1 MEFTEILV
9 VPIYQKNEA
18 EKVEMRVSRDSLM
31 RYYVRI
37 GKSFY
42 DSLDTVWRPTKDGA
56 TIPLTIESAQ
66 SLILALCSILS
77 VAESRGLIDA
87 GFKDT
92 IKFVQ

>member
-1 MEFTEILV
+1 MEFIELMV

-18 EKVEMRVSRDSLM
+18 EKVELRVSRDSLM

-37 GKSFY
+37 GKSFFS
-42 DSLDTVWRPTKDGA
+42 SLDEKWYPCKEGA

-66 SLILALCSILS
+66 NLIAALCSILS

-87 GFKDT
+87 GLKDT

>member
-1 MEFTEILV
+1 MEFIELMV

-18 EKVEMRVSRDSLM
+18 ERVELRVSRDSLM

-42 DSLDTVWRPTKDGA
+42 DTLDEIWRPTRDGA
-56 TIPLTIESAQ
+56 TVPLTIESAQ
-66 SLILALCSILS
+66 NLIAALCSILS

-87 GFKDT
+87 GLKDT

>member
-1 MEFTEILV
+1 MEFIELMV

-18 EKVEMRVSRDSLM
+18 ERVELRVSRDSLM

-42 DSLDTVWRPTKDGA
+42 DTLDEIWRPTRDGA
-56 TIPLTIESAQ
+56 TIPLTLESAQ
-66 SLILALCSILS
+66 NLIAALCSILS

-87 GFKDT
+87 GLKDT

>member
-1 MEFTEILV
+1 MEFTELV
-9 VPIYQKNEA
+9 VIPIYQKTES
-18 EKVEMRVSRDSLM
+18 EKVEMRISRDSMM

-37 GKSFY
+37 GKSFHS
-42 DSLDTVWRPTKDGA
+42 SLDDKWFPTKDGA

-66 SLILALCSILS
+66 NLLLALCSILS
-77 VAESRGLIDA
+77 VAESRGLIDE

>member
-18 EKVEMRVSRDSLM
+18 ERVELRVSRDSLM

-42 DSLDTVWRPTKDGA
+42 DTLDEIWRPTRDGA
-56 TIPLTIESAQ
+56 TMPLTLESAQ
-66 SLILALCSILS
+66 NLIAALCSILS

-87 GFKDT
+87 GLKDT

>member
-1 MEFTEILV
+1 MEFIELMV

-18 EKVEMRVSRDSLM
+18 ERVELRVSRDSLM

-42 DSLDTVWRPTKDGA
+42 DTLDEVWRPTRDGA
-56 TIPLTIESAQ
+56 TVPLTIESAQ
-66 SLILALCSILS
+66 NLIAALCSILS

-87 GFKDT
+87 GLKDT

>member
-1 MEFTEILV
+1 MEFIELMV

-18 EKVEMRVSRDSLM
+18 ERVELRVSRDSLM

-42 DSLDTVWRPTKDGA
+42 DTLDEIWRPTRDGA

-66 SLILALCSILS
+66 NLIAALCSILS

-87 GFKDT
+87 GLKDT

>member
-1 MEFTEILV
+1 MEFIELMV

-18 EKVEMRVSRDSLM
+18 ERVELRVSRDSLM

-42 DSLDTVWRPTKDGA
+42 DTLDEIWRPTRDGA
-56 TIPLTIESAQ
+56 TVPLTIESAQ
-66 SLILALCSILS
+66 NLIAALCSILS
-77 VAESRGLIDA
+77 VAESRGLIDE
-87 GFKDT
+87 GLKDT

>member
-1 MEFTEILV
+1 MEFFEILV
-9 VPIYQKNEA
+9 VPIYQKTES
-18 EKVEMRVSRDSLM
+18 EKVELRVSRDSLM

-42 DSLDTVWRPTKDGA
+42 DTLDEVWRPCKEGA

-66 SLILALCSILS
+66 NLIAALCSILS

-87 GFKDT
+87 GLKDT

>member
-1 MEFTEILV
+1 MEFFEILV
-9 VPIYQKNEA
+9 VPIYQKDES
-18 EKVEMRVSRDSLM
+18 EKVEMRISRDSYM

-37 GKSFY
+37 GKSFFS
-42 DSLDTVWRPTKDGA
+42 SLDEKWFPTKDGA

-66 SLILALCSILS
+66 NLLLALCSILS

-87 GFKDT
+87 GLKDT